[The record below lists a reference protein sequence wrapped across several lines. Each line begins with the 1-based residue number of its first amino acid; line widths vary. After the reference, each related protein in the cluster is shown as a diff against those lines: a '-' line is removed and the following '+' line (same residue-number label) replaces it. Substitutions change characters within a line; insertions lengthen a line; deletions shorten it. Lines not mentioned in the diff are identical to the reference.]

1 MDADE
6 KLIKHMEMIQGVV
19 NRLAGNSFA
28 MKGWSVTLV
37 SALIAIAVDK
47 GDGRF
52 ALAGLLPAVLF
63 WILDGY
69 FLWQERLFRQLFNA
83 VRSGQ
88 KNKPADFFTMDTSP
102 YLSTTPSWFKTAF
115 AFGEKKKKNTLLFF
129 HGTVVLSA
137 LIAVKLLG

>member
-6 KLIKHMEMIQGVV
+6 KLIKHLEMIQGVV

-37 SALIAIAVDK
+37 SALVAIAVDK
-47 GDGRF
+47 GDGGF
-52 ALAGLLPAVLF
+52 ALAGLLPALLF

-69 FLWQERLFRQLFNA
+69 FLWQERLFRQLFEA
-83 VRSGQ
+83 VRLGRR
-88 KNKPADFFTMDTSP
+88 NKPEDFFTMDTSP
-102 YLSTTPSWFKTAF
+102 YLRTTPSWCETTF
-115 AFGEKKKKNTLLFF
+115 AIGKRKNTLLLF